1 MATPKS
7 GNLIKL
13 YLSIPDGGWKTVV
26 CKEDLSIEGTAEEIT
41 RSTSCG
47 VFKDAGNLSYT
58 ISFSGMA
65 DFAPGTDLVSQAE
78 LATWFNT
85 KTKLYFVFGDGNN
98 DLDPATIMLQSGE
111 CYITAFNITA
121 TVDDFV
127 SFDATLSV
135 TGNLSVII

>member
-7 GNLIKL
+7 GNLIGL
-13 YLSIPDGGWKTVV
+13 YLAPGGGTKKVVV
-26 CKEDLSIEGTAEEIT
+26 CNEDLSIEGTAEEIT
-41 RSTSCG
+41 RATKCG
-47 VFKDAGNLSYT
+47 VFKDAGNVSYS

-65 DFAPGTDLVSQAE
+65 DFAPSGTQVSQAD
-78 LATWFNT
+78 LATWFNA
-85 KTKLYFVFGDGNN
+85 KTKLDFAFAD
-98 DLDPATIMLQSGE
+98 DITTPAIISQTGQ

-135 TGNLSVII
+135 TGALTIVK